1 MKSDTSIIFLILLQG
16 FPSSLGLQ
24 ILWPCDEMISQF
36 LLPFLF
42 LQLATKRLTRGL
54 SAVNTKLVSY
64 GRQRVIDDEESH
76 NYQLVETPRFTFT
89 LPDLLAF
96 PPDFRAFVEKDLIDS
111 CTMVNLENS
120 GILIFWNPLEL
131 LLFSSVHST
140 FPIFTKHD
148 ELQKEKY
155 QV

>member
-1 MKSDTSIIFLILLQG
+1 
-16 FPSSLGLQ
+16 
-24 ILWPCDEMISQF
+24 MISHF
-36 LLPFLF
+36 FLPFLF
-42 LQLATKRLTRGL
+42 LQLGTKRLTRGL

-89 LPDLLAF
+89 LPDLLVYPA
-96 PPDFRAFVEKDLIDS
+96 DFRAYVEKELIDS

-140 FPIFTKHD
+140 FPILTRH
-148 ELQKEKY
+148 EECQKEKS
-155 QV
+155 QG